1 MSLLLKASSAGAAKL
16 ALDVSAPGVLL
27 KSYPIAVRRISARA
41 RKRWARAAQLPEA
54 GRSLGLVAVDGAH
67 QLVRQL
73 GVVRGRARRGPARRP
88 AARGGR
94 RAAPNP
100 PAAGGVGAGPASRL
114 PAVLSSKPSTASLA
128 KPSACTTTS
137 SHHTPASK
145 DSEATL

>member
-73 GVVRGRARRGPARRP
+73 GVVRGLARRVQAGLA
-88 AARGGR
+88 
-94 RAAPNP
+94 
-100 PAAGGVGAGPASRL
+100 AAGGALLEALHRL
-114 PAVLSSKPSTASLA
+114 LGKAERLHHNILTSHTGQQRLRGNSVT
-128 KPSACTTTS
+128 CTS
-137 SHHTPASK
+137 QFV
-145 DSEATL
+145 